1 MTMPQT
7 LLIDSSPIRNHEG
20 VSLRAYIAV
29 DAATGKMVSTT
40 LTSEGAVEALRNLL
54 SNCAASWGVPSTV
67 WTDGAQEFGPAFS
80 ERLTAYG
87 IRHRIFHPG
96 ADPAF
101 KGKLERAWRRSWQ
114 SRAAHLFGVP
124 EVFLVDNGTD
134 FAPLNGALNHG

>member
-40 LTSEGAVEALRNLL
+40 LTSKGAVEALRNLL
-54 SNCAASWGVPSTV
+54 SNCSASWGMPSVV
-67 WTDGAQEFGPAFS
+67 WTDNGREYGAAFC
-80 ERLTAYG
+80 ERLAAYG
-87 IRHRIFHPG
+87 IQHRIFHP
-96 ADPAF
+96 ASDQEF
-101 KGKLERAWRRSWQ
+101 KGKIERVWRLSWRSV
-114 SRAAHLFGVP
+114 AVCLFGVP
-124 EVFLVDNGTD
+124 EVFHVDNGTE